1 MSCELPEALQDVVT
15 RLSRLPGM
23 GPKSALRVAMTLLS
37 WPEALTRELGT
48 SIVQLRDK
56 LHLCNRCGGLSQ
68 AVTCPLCSDPTRSQ
82 ETLCIV
88 TDWDSELTLERGGFY
103 QGQYLVLGGLISPL
117 ENSSAGQYL
126 VLGGLISPLENSSAD
141 KLNLDLLDKR
151 LAEGL
156 VSEVIFALGATLEAE
171 NTASFLQGLINSRFP
186 NVRVTRLAQGIPL
199 GSEVKNM
206 DMETL
211 RQSLKYRQD
220 LR

>member
-88 TDWDSELTLERGGFY
+88 TDWDSELTLEP
-103 QGQYLVLGGLISPL
+103 V
-117 ENSSAGQYL
+117 
-126 VLGGLISPLENSSAD
+126 
-141 KLNLDLLDKR
+141 KL
-151 LAEGL
+151 LAL
-156 VSEVIFALGATLEAE
+156 
-171 NTASFLQGLINSRFP
+171 
-186 NVRVTRLAQGIPL
+186 
-199 GSEVKNM
+199 
-206 DMETL
+206 
-211 RQSLKYRQD
+211 
-220 LR
+220 

>member
-117 ENSSAGQYL
+117 ENSSA
-126 VLGGLISPLENSSAD
+126 D

-151 LAEGL
+151 LAEGV

-171 NTASFLQGLINSRFP
+171 NTASFLQGLIYSRFP

>member
-23 GPKSALRVAMTLLS
+23 GPMSALRVAMTLLS

-117 ENSSAGQYL
+117 ENSSA
-126 VLGGLISPLENSSAD
+126 D

-151 LAEGL
+151 LAEGV

-186 NVRVTRLAQGIPL
+186 HVRVTRLAQGIPL

>member
-117 ENSSAGQYL
+117 ENSSA
-126 VLGGLISPLENSSAD
+126 D

>member
-117 ENSSAGQYL
+117 ENSSA
-126 VLGGLISPLENSSAD
+126 D

-151 LAEGL
+151 LAEGV

>member
-68 AVTCPLCSDPTRSQ
+68 TVTCPLCSDPTRSQ

-103 QGQYLVLGGLISPL
+103 Q
-117 ENSSAGQYL
+117 GQYL

>member
-117 ENSSAGQYL
+117 ENSSA
-126 VLGGLISPLENSSAD
+126 D

-151 LAEGL
+151 LAEGV

-171 NTASFLQGLINSRFP
+171 NTASFLQGLINS
-186 NVRVTRLAQGIPL
+186 
-199 GSEVKNM
+199 
-206 DMETL
+206 
-211 RQSLKYRQD
+211 
-220 LR
+220 